1 VSEPLARLAWQHASN
16 PVFTP
21 STPFTR
27 AFFPGNSLLAPVAT
41 ARPRGVPLLPFGS
54 ARHPAA
60 RPGQS
65 SHRRFGNWLNRNRRL
80 VVALLLCLG
89 AGIAV
94 HQLTPASEQRV
105 TVLAAARDLPA
116 GSSLADPDLKPVEVL
131 PGGAPAGA
139 LTSSTGYRGKQ
150 LASPLQR
157 GQIPTDAQL
166 LGPGLLTGTAPAT
179 AAVPLRMAD
188 PASIQL
194 VSPGQLVN
202 VVLTA
207 ADGIDGAAKK
217 SELLAAGV
225 PVLWTS
231 AQGGKASQWL
241 GTKESDGLVVVAANP
256 QQAEIL
262 AGASTRGKLF
272 FVLVN
277 PAGNPP
283 LEAPAG

>member
-1 VSEPLARLAWQHASN
+1 MSATPNVSKGSTSAG
-16 PVFTP
+16 P
-21 STPFTR
+21 SSIPR
-27 AFFPGNSLLAPVAT
+27 DKLLAPINRVRTRRLQA
-41 ARPRGVPLLPFGS
+41 GPFKAGG
-54 ARHPAA
+54 HLGAA
-60 RPGQS
+60 AGQS
-65 SHRRFGNWLNRNRRL
+65 RQRSFGNWLNRNRRL
-80 VVALLLCLG
+80 AVTLLLCV
-89 AGIAV
+89 AVGIVV
-94 HQLTPASEQRV
+94 HQLTPASEERA

-116 GSSLADPDLKPVEVL
+116 GSTLTDSDLKPLEVL
-131 PGGAPAGA
+131 PDGVPAGA
-139 LTSSTGYRGKQ
+139 LTSRAGYGGKQ
-150 LASPLQR
+150 LASPLQK

-194 VSPGQLVN
+194 ISPGQLVN

-207 ADGIDGAAKK
+207 TDGLDGPGKK
-217 SELLAAGV
+217 SELLAAAV

-241 GTKESDGLVVVAANP
+241 GTNEADGLVVVAATP

-277 PAGNPP
+277 PPDKRQIQTSAGESRP
-283 LEAPAG
+283 

>member
-1 VSEPLARLAWQHASN
+1 MPA
-16 PVFTP
+16 
-21 STPFTR
+21 TPFLPQGPR
-27 AFFPGNSLLAPVAT
+27 PSGSSSIPVNSHPAPVAT
-41 ARPRGVPLLPFGS
+41 ARPRSILLPPFGS
-54 ARHPAA
+54 ARHPGAPP
-60 RPGQS
+60 RQS
-65 SHRRFGNWLNRNRRL
+65 KHHRFGNWLNRNRRL
-80 VVALLLCLG
+80 VVALLLCLS

-116 GSSLADPDLKPVEVL
+116 GSSLADSDLKPVEVL
-131 PGGAPAGA
+131 PGGAPAGV

-150 LASPLQR
+150 LAGPLQR

-166 LGPGLLTGTAPAT
+166 LGPGLLTGAAPAT

-207 ADGIDGAAKK
+207 ADGLEGAGKK
-217 SELLAAGV
+217 SELLAAAV
-225 PVLWTS
+225 PILWTS
-231 AQGGKASQWL
+231 AQGGKAGQWL
-241 GTKESDGLVVVAANP
+241 DTKESDGLVVVAANP

-283 LEAPAG
+283 LEASAG

>member
-1 VSEPLARLAWQHASN
+1 M
-16 PVFTP
+16 
-21 STPFTR
+21 
-27 AFFPGNSLLAPVAT
+27 GAPA
-41 ARPRGVPLLPFGS
+41 
-54 ARHPAA
+54 
-60 RPGQS
+60 GQS
-65 SHRRFGNWLNRNRRL
+65 RHRSFGNWLNRNRRL
-80 VVALLLCLG
+80 AVALLLCV
-89 AGIAV
+89 AVGIIV
-94 HQLTPASEQRV
+94 HQLTPASEQRA

-116 GSSLADPDLKPVEVL
+116 GSTLTDSDLKPLEVL
-131 PGGAPAGA
+131 PDGVPAGA
-139 LTSSTGYRGKQ
+139 LTSGAGYGGKQ

-166 LGPGLLTGTAPAT
+166 LGPGLLTGTAPST

-194 VSPGQLVN
+194 ISPGQLVN

-207 ADGIDGAAKK
+207 ADGLDGPGKK
-217 SELLAAGV
+217 SELLAAAV

-231 AQGGKASQWL
+231 AQGGTASQWL
-241 GTKESDGLVVVAANP
+241 GTNEADGLVVVAATP

-277 PAGNPP
+277 PSDKRQIQT
-283 LEAPAG
+283 PAG

>member
-1 VSEPLARLAWQHASN
+1 MSMAR
-16 PVFTP
+16 
-21 STPFTR
+21 TR
-27 AFFPGNSLLAPVAT
+27 RLQV
-41 ARPRGVPLLPFGS
+41 LPFRAGGRLG
-54 ARHPAA
+54 APTR
-60 RPGQS
+60 QS
-65 SHRRFGNWLNRNRRL
+65 GHRRFAGWLNHNRRL
-80 VVALLLCLG
+80 VVALLLCVA

-94 HQLTPASEQRV
+94 HQLTPPSEQRV

-116 GSSLADPDLKPVEVL
+116 GSTLMDSDLKPLEVL
-131 PGGAPAGA
+131 PDGVPAGA
-139 LTSSTGYRGKQ
+139 LSPKTGYGGKQ
-150 LASPLQR
+150 LASPLR
-157 GQIPTDAQL
+157 KGQIPTDAQL

-194 VSPGQLVN
+194 ISPGQVVD

-207 ADGIDGAAKK
+207 ADGPEGPGKK
-217 SELLAAGV
+217 SELLASAV

-231 AQGGKASQWL
+231 GQGGKATQWL
-241 GTKESDGLVVVAANP
+241 GTNEADGLVVVAANP

-277 PAGNPP
+277 PSDNRQSR
-283 LEAPAG
+283 APAG

>member
-1 VSEPLARLAWQHASN
+1 M
-16 PVFTP
+16 
-21 STPFTR
+21 
-27 AFFPGNSLLAPVAT
+27 GAPT
-41 ARPRGVPLLPFGS
+41 GQSKHRSFGS
-54 ARHPAA
+54 
-60 RPGQS
+60 
-65 SHRRFGNWLNRNRRL
+65 WLNRNRRL
-80 VVALLLCLG
+80 VVALLLCV
-89 AGIAV
+89 AVGIAV
-94 HQLTPASEQRV
+94 HQLTPASEQRA

-116 GSSLADPDLKPVEVL
+116 GSSLTDSDLKPLEVL
-131 PGGAPAGA
+131 PGGVPAGA
-139 LTSSTGYRGKQ
+139 LTSSTGYKGKQ
-150 LASPLQR
+150 LASPLQK

-194 VSPGQLVN
+194 ISPGQLVN

-207 ADGIDGAAKK
+207 ADGLEGPGKK
-217 SELLAAGV
+217 SELLAAAV

-241 GTKESDGLVVVAANP
+241 GTNEADGLVVVAANP
-256 QQAEIL
+256 QQAGIL

-277 PAGNPP
+277 PSDNRQ
-283 LEAPAG
+283 LETPAGQSRQSWNVQPQCGGLCSFSQAS

>member
-1 VSEPLARLAWQHASN
+1 MPATPNASKGS
-16 PVFTP
+16 TSAGP
-21 STPFTR
+21 SSIPR
-27 AFFPGNSLLAPVAT
+27 NRLLAPINK
-41 ARPRGVPLLPFGS
+41 ARTRRLHAGAFKTGGRLGAPAGQSRHRSFGS
-54 ARHPAA
+54 
-60 RPGQS
+60 
-65 SHRRFGNWLNRNRRL
+65 WLNRNRRL
-80 VVALLLCLG
+80 AVALLLCVA
-89 AGIAV
+89 AGIVV
-94 HQLTPASEQRV
+94 HQLTPASEQRA

-116 GSSLADPDLKPVEVL
+116 GSTLTDSDLKPLDVL
-131 PGGAPAGA
+131 PDGVPAGA
-139 LTSSTGYRGKQ
+139 LTSGTGYGGKQ
-150 LASPLQR
+150 LASPLR
-157 GQIPTDAQL
+157 KGQIPTDAQL

-194 VSPGQLVN
+194 ISPGQWVN

-207 ADGIDGAAKK
+207 ADGLEGPGKK
-217 SELLAAGV
+217 SELLAATV

-241 GTKESDGLVVVAANP
+241 GTNEADGLVVVAANP

-277 PAGNPP
+277 PSDKGQIQT
-283 LEAPAG
+283 PAGQSRP